1 MEKLDVEELVLLYK
15 SCPDEPH
22 AEAVLKAME
31 PLIKYW
37 CQSQCYVPREKED
50 MMQVARIAVYDAL
63 RRFEVDKGIRF
74 KTYAYRTVSGK
85 LLNYYRDN
93 VWQVSV
99 PRKYRDLAPLLNKA
113 ESEFLKQKGRE
124 ASESELAKILSADV
138 NLLKE
143 TREAKNAMQ
152 AVSLSASGTDDE
164 TSTLINILGSD
175 DNNLVAIEHKHDLK
189 AAMEELDE
197 TERQIIYYRYFEE
210 MTQSKVGELLN
221 LSQMQVSRLE
231 RKALNKMREK
241 IQD

>member
-63 RRFEVDKGIRF
+63 RRFEADKGIRF

-152 AVSLSASGTDDE
+152 TVSLSASGTDDE

>member
-37 CQSQCYVPREKED
+37 CQSQCYVQREKED

-63 RRFEVDKGIRF
+63 RRFEADKGIRF

-175 DNNLVAIEHKHDLK
+175 ENNLAAIEHKHDLK

>member
-1 MEKLDVEELVLLYK
+1 
-15 SCPDEPH
+15 
-22 AEAVLKAME
+22 
-31 PLIKYW
+31 
-37 CQSQCYVPREKED
+37 
-50 MMQVARIAVYDAL
+50 MQVARIAVYDAL

-152 AVSLSASGTDDE
+152 AVSLSASGTD
-164 TSTLINILGSD
+164 G
-175 DNNLVAIEHKHDLK
+175 
-189 AAMEELDE
+189 
-197 TERQIIYYRYFEE
+197 
-210 MTQSKVGELLN
+210 
-221 LSQMQVSRLE
+221 
-231 RKALNKMREK
+231 
-241 IQD
+241 

>member
-175 DNNLVAIEHKHDLK
+175 DNNLAAIEHKHDLK

>member
-1 MEKLDVEELVLLYK
+1 M
-15 SCPDEPH
+15 
-22 AEAVLKAME
+22 
-31 PLIKYW
+31 
-37 CQSQCYVPREKED
+37 
-50 MMQVARIAVYDAL
+50 
-63 RRFEVDKGIRF
+63 
-74 KTYAYRTVSGK
+74 
-85 LLNYYRDN
+85 
-93 VWQVSV
+93 
-99 PRKYRDLAPLLNKA
+99 
-113 ESEFLKQKGRE
+113 
-124 ASESELAKILSADV
+124 
-138 NLLKE
+138 
-143 TREAKNAMQ
+143 
-152 AVSLSASGTDDE
+152 DE

>member
-210 MTQSKVGELLN
+210 MTQSMVGELLN

>member
-37 CQSQCYVPREKED
+37 CQSQCYVQREKED

-63 RRFEVDKGIRF
+63 RRFEADKGIRF

>member
-37 CQSQCYVPREKED
+37 CQSQCYVQREKED
-50 MMQVARIAVYDAL
+50 MMQVARIAVDDAL
-63 RRFEVDKGIRF
+63 RRFEADKGIRF

-189 AAMEELDE
+189 AAIEELDE

>member
-37 CQSQCYVPREKED
+37 CQSQCYVQREKED

-175 DNNLVAIEHKHDLK
+175 DNNLAAIEHKHDLK

>member
-63 RRFEVDKGIRF
+63 RRFEADKGIRF